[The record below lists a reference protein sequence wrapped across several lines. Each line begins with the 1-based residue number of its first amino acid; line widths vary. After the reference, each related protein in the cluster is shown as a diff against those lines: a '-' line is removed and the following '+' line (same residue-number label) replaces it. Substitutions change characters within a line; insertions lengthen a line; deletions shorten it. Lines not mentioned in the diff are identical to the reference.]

1 MSRIECAREQE
12 VLDAI
17 TSGRWPDKL
26 GGELSVHIADCAVCA
41 DLGLV
46 AETFN
51 ADYQSA
57 LKHVHIPSAGLVWW
71 RAEIRARQDAVRAVN
86 RPIHWALYIAAGCGL
101 AAMVLIFRFVDLSS
115 LSALNLSTLRDSLP
129 LPVVYVLLGA
139 LAIVLSLAAYLVLSD
154 D

>member
-1 MSRIECAREQE
+1 MSRTECAREQE
-12 VLDAI
+12 VLDVI

-26 GGELSVHIADCAVCA
+26 GDELSVHVANCTICS

-46 AETFN
+46 AETFS

-57 LKHVHIPSAGLVWW
+57 LQDVRVPSAGLVWW
-71 RAEIRARQDAVRAVN
+71 RAEIRSRQAAVRAVN
-86 RPIHWALYIAAGCGL
+86 RPISWAQYL
-101 AAMVLIFRFVDLSS
+101 AAACGVAAVVLIFRFVDLSL
-115 LSALNLSTLRDSLP
+115 LSAFRLDMLRDLLP
-129 LPVVYVLLGA
+129 LPVIYLLLGA